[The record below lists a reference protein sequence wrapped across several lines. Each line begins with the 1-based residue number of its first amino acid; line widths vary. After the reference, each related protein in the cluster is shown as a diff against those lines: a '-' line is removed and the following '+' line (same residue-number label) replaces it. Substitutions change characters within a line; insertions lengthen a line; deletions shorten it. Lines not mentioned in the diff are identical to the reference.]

1 MDGLGITSDK
11 QLLDLAEKN
20 GLPINYIG
28 FAEDLDTLPIGFSI
42 INLGDDNLGG
52 THWTMLYSDQ
62 NQVIYSDSYGVGP
75 EDIILQLARGRDV
88 YWNTKQV
95 QGYHE
100 AYCGVWVLCTA
111 LALKGQKNKTEALNK
126 YLSQFE
132 TV

>member
-1 MDGLGITSDK
+1 MDGLGITSDR

-20 GLPINYIG
+20 GLQINYIG
-28 FAEDLDTLPIGFSI
+28 FAEDLDTLPNGFSI
-42 INLGDDNLGG
+42 INLGDDRLGG
-52 THWTMLYSDQ
+52 THWTMLYSDP

-100 AYCGVWVLCTA
+100 SYCGVWVLCTA
-111 LALKGQKNKTEALNK
+111 LAIKDEKNKTEALNK

-132 TV
+132 NV